1 MKNYLEKL
9 DNPSFSALTKI
20 VRRLLI
26 QSSASET
33 DVNFIITSDHYEIQL
48 LL

>member
-1 MKNYLEKL
+1 MKNYPRIL

-20 VRRLLI
+20 LRRLLI
-26 QSSASET
+26 RTSASET